1 MLKSEYRGIV
11 LEIINKSILLHA
23 PFLKS
28 NSNSNI
34 DLILKGWNEYFN
46 MYLSKK
52 NIDISKQEAKLA
64 LKNLDEKNYIKFKEI
79 QSKYKKKTV

>member
-1 MLKSEYRGIV
+1 
-11 LEIINKSILLHA
+11 
-23 PFLKS
+23 
-28 NSNSNI
+28 
-34 DLILKGWNEYFN
+34 